1 MIKLNELTDI
11 ERFAKDIKDNW
22 IILSQNDADNHYII
36 ACYSK
41 STQFA
46 GHWVQDTTLLARGL
60 VLKLTDDGM
69 NVYNR
74 IHTNINDDANLN
86 AIIDMLTDATVEARG
101 MRKFFT
107 VDAST
112 SEWGKVKLIDD
123 DENVT
128 VDDDYIIDYN
138 APASVADKLDGALGI
153 GVIINDDYIIA
164 TKGSFRSDEAKAG
177 TEIMRNKHDSML
189 FARMMMNEL
198 PGFTP
203 LFEIITPGEFHVVQ
217 YGSMNDIVFLGLLEN
232 KTGWW
237 IPAALLASDDR
248 TKNTKAKDIA
258 DSYGFITPTV
268 YNAHSLGQALAR
280 PALANHEGMVATLD
294 GINADGSPRQDMFK
308 IKYPMF
314 LMLQRLKNST
324 SGKALKD
331 YVNAMPSFTIMNNEN
346 PDIASNLPVEAR
358 EAAEPILNRL
368 NAQAH
373 ENYIIPVRDAV
384 NKTLR
389 MYDDIAN
396 KHDLTSRNGIRDYA
410 LEVKNMNLTSTERSI
425 MFAYKNAISKS
436 PDCKVSRDALIEA
449 GVIAAKRI
457 ILK

>member
-1 MIKLNELTDI
+1 MIKLSELTDI
-11 ERFAKDIKDNW
+11 GRFAKDIKDKW
-22 IILSQNDADNHYII
+22 ITLSQNDDDNHYII

-69 NVYNR
+69 NAYNG
-74 IHTNINDDANLN
+74 INTSIDDADINV
-86 AIIDMLTDATVEARG
+86 IIDILTDATVEARG

-107 VDAST
+107 VDAAN

-128 VDDDYIIDYN
+128 VNDDYIIDYN

-153 GVIINDDYIIA
+153 GVIMNDDYIIA

-177 TEIMRNKHDSML
+177 TVIMHDKHDSKS
-189 FARMMMNEL
+189 FACMMRNEL

-232 KTGWW
+232 RTGWW
-237 IPAALLASDDR
+237 IPSALLASDDR
-248 TKNTKAKDIA
+248 TKNTDAKHIA
-258 DSYGFITPTV
+258 DKYGFITPTV

-294 GINADGSPRQDMFK
+294 SINADGSPRQDMFK
-308 IKYPMF
+308 IKYPVF

-331 YVNAMPSFTIMNNEN
+331 YVNAMPSFAIMDNEN
-346 PDIASNLPVEAR
+346 PDIASKLPVEAR

-368 NAQAH
+368 NDQAH
-373 ENYIIPVRDAV
+373 ADYIIPIRDTV
-384 NKTLR
+384 NKTLGI
-389 MYDDIAN
+389 YDAIAS
-396 KHDLTSRNGIRDYA
+396 KHDLTSRDGIRDYA
-410 LEVKNMNLTSTERSI
+410 LTVKNMNLTSTERSI
-425 MFAYKNAISKS
+425 MFAYKSAISKA
-436 PDCKVSRDALIEA
+436 PDGNVSRNALIEA

-457 ILK
+457 IMK